1 MVQTLRNLSAIALA
15 ASIGFTANAA
25 ESVPFISPLTT
36 QADFDRWTAVDV
48 DGNVEGEKATWY
60 LGSLDMGGT
69 CATSWTDAVTNLP
82 SDHLLVSPAISLEQG
97 VNYAIKF
104 SYYTAYYYDED
115 LSVYL
120 SKTRE
125 LADDA
130 EPLEHMPALR
140 DYYGGKK
147 TIMVPP
153 LDEGGDYYVILRH
166 VSDGVKGMVIGIKD
180 FTLAT
185 VQEGA
190 AQGHVSTYVNG
201 TPVPLEGVKVTYT
214 GPNVY
219 TAISDAEGYYHI
231 DNMTAADYS
240 VNYEKH
246 GYESASYPYA
256 TVTVEPMETVTYD
269 ISVYK
274 MRTTN
279 VKGKVLDNA
288 GHAISG
294 ARVSLTGY
302 EDYSGT
308 TGADGSY
315 SLPGVLLNGG
325 YDNSN
330 YGLKVQKNGFADF
343 SRNLGIS
350 TYYNDYDAGTA
361 SMTYKPLIPAAIGA
375 VQEGSSVAV
384 TWEAPQDISSVI
396 FDNGTPGRPS
406 GYNNGTEYNIVGTVI
421 RTPMD
426 LKKISWYRMS
436 TEYALAPPENVILY
450 IIGLDGEGNPNPQDF
465 LYSNMSVPS
474 AVDDWTEFELPATVS
489 APNGCMVALSC
500 MGYIS
505 LAIDDSED
513 AAPARTQCYST
524 SYNGGYTF
532 FEDVNWKGAYMLRT
546 EGCVIESGNFTPDV
560 SYNLYRYEESQ
571 KNTPAEWTTLAEKT
585 TDRAFTDSGFASLG
599 RGSYRYAVE
608 AYYNVDNLTSQKV
621 ISEPIHKEQ
630 HTLLTL
636 NVTADS
642 DPSDAE
648 GAVITLNDGNGHD
661 YSATVA
667 DGKAEFS
674 NIWKAA
680 YNVAAKHNGFTL
692 EQAIL
697 DLSTDNSYTKSLEL
711 KQTVRPVRNIDIL
724 NDNGNYT
731 LVWDMFGDIFDD
743 FEGEDHTDFTINPA
757 GAAGWS
763 YVDNDQFRTYGFGMT
778 QFPGMG
784 SPMAAILFNYETT
797 SPKLGVNP
805 AYSGNRFLAF
815 FAAYPTETEEG
826 MILNT
831 SDDYLISPRL
841 DFHKDFTFSFRAKT
855 YEAQEGRLERVR
867 VGYSTTT
874 PALDRFTYVTDGYLG
889 IPEGDPELYTFTIP
903 AAARY
908 VTLNSSS
915 DDVFMLVVDDVK
927 LSSGIPH
934 SGEPDGVGH
943 FLGYNVYVDGN
954 LIASPTAN
962 SLLLSNLASGQHT
975 AEVSKLYKG
984 GESRRLAVT
993 FSTDSGIEGI
1003 TTAPGSVEAEYY
1015 NLQGLK
1021 VNNPQRGQILIRRQG
1036 SKAEKVII
1044 R

>member
-1 MVQTLRNLSAIALA
+1 MVQTLRKLPAIALA
-15 ASIGFTANAA
+15 ACIGFAANAA
-25 ESVPFISPLTT
+25 ESVPFSSPLTT

-69 CATSWTDAVTNLP
+69 CATSWTDAVGHLP

-115 LSVYL
+115 LAVYL
-120 SKTRE
+120 SKTPE
-125 LADDA
+125 LTEDA
-130 EPLEHMPALR
+130 EPLEHMTALR

-153 LDEGGDYYVILRH
+153 LDQGGDYYVILRH
-166 VSDGVKGMVIGIKD
+166 VSDGVKGMVVGIKD
-180 FTLAT
+180 FSLSS
-185 VQEGA
+185 VQEGNVE
-190 AQGHVSTYVNG
+190 GHVYTYVNG
-201 TPVPLEGVKVTYT
+201 KPEPLEGVEVIYT
-214 GPNVY
+214 GPSVF
-219 TAISDAEGYYHI
+219 TAFSDAEGYYHI
-231 DNMTAADYS
+231 ENMTAADYT
-240 VNYEKH
+240 VDHKKY
-246 GYESASYPYA
+246 GYQSASYQS
-256 TVTVEPMETVTYD
+256 TVTVEPMETATYD
-269 ISVYK
+269 IYVDK
-274 MRTTN
+274 MRTAPVVGKIVDN
-279 VKGKVLDNA
+279 SGKG
-288 GHAISG
+288 IEG
-294 ARVSLTGY
+294 ARISLKGY
-302 EDYSGT
+302 DNYYGT
-308 TGADGSY
+308 SGADGSF
-315 SLPGVLLNGG
+315 SIAGVLLDGG
-325 YDNSN
+325 YYDS
-330 YGLKVQKNGFADF
+330 YYELTAVKNGFETATK
-343 SRNLGIS
+343 SLAIM
-350 TYYNDYDAGTA
+350 TYSSYNAGNIA
-361 SMTYKPLIPAAIGA
+361 MTYKPLAPAAIA
-375 VQEGSSVAV
+375 AEQDGSSVAV
-384 TWEAPQDISSVI
+384 AWEAPQDITSVI

-406 GYNNGTEYNIVGTVI
+406 GYDNGTEYNVVGTVI

-436 TEYALAPPENVILY
+436 SDYALDPPENVILY

-465 LYSNMSVPS
+465 LYTNLSVPS
-474 AVDDWTEFELPATVS
+474 AVDDWTEFELPVTVS

-500 MGYIS
+500 KGYVS
-505 LAIDDSED
+505 LAIDDNENM
-513 AAPARTQCYST
+513 APAGTQCYST
-524 SYNGGYTF
+524 TYNGGYTF
-532 FEDVNWKGAYMLRT
+532 FEDVNWKGAYMLRA
-546 EGCVIESGNFTPDV
+546 EGCVIENGNFTPEV
-560 SYNLYRYEESQ
+560 AYNLYRYEESQ
-571 KNTPAEWTTLAEKT
+571 KDTPAEWTTLAEKT
-585 TDRAFTDSGFASLG
+585 ADKAYTDTGFGALE

-608 AYYNVDNLTSQKV
+608 AFYNVDNLTSKKV

-630 HTLLTL
+630 HTILSL

-642 DPSDAE
+642 DPADAE
-648 GAVITLNDGNGHD
+648 GAVMTLSDGNGHE

-674 NIWKAA
+674 NIWKAS

-692 EQAIL
+692 EATTL
-697 DLSTDNSYTKSLEL
+697 DLSNDDAYTKSLEL
-711 KQTVRPVRNIDIL
+711 KQIIRPVRNIDIVSE
-724 NDNGNYT
+724 NGTNT
-731 LVWDMFGDIFDD
+731 LVWDIFGDIFDD

-763 YVDNDQFRTYGFGMT
+763 YVDNDLFRTYGFGAT

-797 SPKLGVNP
+797 TPKLGVNP
-805 AYSGNRFLAF
+805 AYSGKRFLAF

-841 DFHKDFTFSFRAKT
+841 DFHKDFTLSFRAKT

-874 PALDRFTYVTDGYLG
+874 PELESFTYVTDGYIG
-889 IPEGDPELYTFTIP
+889 IPEGDPELYTFNIP
-903 AAARY
+903 AEARY

-915 DDVFMLVVDDVK
+915 DDVFMLAVDDVK

-943 FLGYNVYVDGN
+943 FLGYNVYLDGN

-962 SLLLSNLASGQHT
+962 TLQLPDLASGQHT

-984 GESRRLAVT
+984 GESQRLAVT
-993 FSTDSGIEGI
+993 FSTGSGIEGI
-1003 TTAPGSVEAEYY
+1003 TTLPGTGEAEYY

>member
-1 MVQTLRNLSAIALA
+1 MVQTLRKLPAIALA
-15 ASIGFTANAA
+15 TCIGFAANAA
-25 ESVPFISPLTT
+25 ESVPFNSPLTT

-69 CATSWTDAVTNLP
+69 CATSWIDAAGHLP

-104 SYYTAYYYDED
+104 SYYTAYYDDED
-115 LSVYL
+115 LAVYL
-120 SKTRE
+120 SKTPE
-125 LADDA
+125 LTEDA
-130 EPLEHMPALR
+130 EPLEHMTALR

-147 TIMVPP
+147 TILVPA

-201 TPVPLEGVKVTYT
+201 SAVPLEGVKVIYT

-246 GYESASYPYA
+246 GYESASYPY
-256 TVTVEPMETVTYD
+256 TVTVEPMETATYD
-269 ISVYK
+269 ISIYK

-288 GHAISG
+288 GTAISG

-302 EDYSGT
+302 ENYSGT

-315 SLPGVLLNGG
+315 SLPDVLLNGG
-325 YDNSN
+325 YNKSD
-330 YGLKVQKNGFADF
+330 YVLEVQKNGFADF
-343 SRNLGIS
+343 SKNLGIS

-361 SMTYKPLIPAAIGA
+361 AMSYKPLAPAAIGA
-375 VQEGSSVAV
+375 EQNGSTVAV
-384 TWEAPQDISSVI
+384 TWEAPQDITSLI

-406 GYNNGTEYNIVGTVI
+406 GYDNGTEYNVVGTVI

-436 TEYALAPPENVILY
+436 SDYALDPPENVILY

-465 LYSNMSVPS
+465 LYTNLSVPS
-474 AVDDWTEFELPATVS
+474 AVNDWTEFELPATVS

-500 MGYIS
+500 MGYVS
-505 LAIDDSED
+505 LAIDDSEE

-546 EGCVIESGNFTPDV
+546 EGCVIEDGNFTPDV

-571 KNTPAEWTTLAEKT
+571 KNTPAQWTTLAEKT
-585 TDRAFTDSGFASLG
+585 AGHAFTDSGFGSLE

-608 AYYNVDNLTSQKV
+608 AFYNVDNLTSEKV
-621 ISEPIHKEQ
+621 ISGPLHKDQ

-636 NVTADS
+636 DVTADS
-642 DPSDAE
+642 DPADAE
-648 GAVITLNDGNGHD
+648 GAVMTLSDGDGHD

-680 YNVAAKHNGFTL
+680 YNVDAKHDGFTL
-692 EQAIL
+692 ETTTL
-697 DLSTDNSYTKSLEL
+697 DLSTDDFYTKSLEL
-711 KQTVRPVRNIDIL
+711 KQIIRPVRNIDIVSE
-724 NDNGNYT
+724 NGTNT
-731 LVWDMFGDIFDD
+731 LVWDIFGDIFDD

-763 YVDNDQFRTYGFGMT
+763 YVDNDLFRTYGFGAT

-784 SPMAAILFNYETT
+784 SPMAAILFNSETT
-797 SPKLGVNP
+797 VPELGVNP
-805 AYSGNRFLAF
+805 AYSGKRFLAF
-815 FAAYPTETEEG
+815 FAAYPTETEAG

-841 DFHKDFTFSFRAKT
+841 DFHKDFTLSFRAKT
-855 YEAQEGRLERVR
+855 YDAQEGRLERVR

-874 PALDRFTYVTDGYLG
+874 PELESFTYVTDGYIG
-889 IPEGDPELYTFTIP
+889 IPEGDPELYTFNIP
-903 AAARY
+903 AEARY

-915 DDVFMLVVDDVK
+915 DDVFMLAVDDVK

-954 LIASPTAN
+954 LIATPTAN
-962 SLLLSNLASGQHT
+962 TLQLPDLASGQHT

-984 GESRRLAVT
+984 GESQRLAVT
-993 FSTDSGIEGI
+993 FSTGSGIVGI
-1003 TTAPGSVEAEYY
+1003 TTVSGTDEAEYY